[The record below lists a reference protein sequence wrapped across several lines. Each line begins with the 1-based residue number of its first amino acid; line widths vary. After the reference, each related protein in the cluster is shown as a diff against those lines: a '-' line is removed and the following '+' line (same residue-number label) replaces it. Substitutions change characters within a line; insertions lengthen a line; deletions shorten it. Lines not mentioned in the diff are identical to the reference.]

1 MSIACISSVF
11 SVHTCLEYMGPNRRE
26 GEGGSK
32 TGLIEGLP
40 VCLPDSSEFPRGN
53 EEARVLMG

>member
-26 GEGGSK
+26 GGGGSK
-32 TGLIEGLP
+32 RGLIEGLP
-40 VCLPDSSEFPRGN
+40 VCLQGQFGVVSQEGTRKRES
-53 EEARVLMG
+53 